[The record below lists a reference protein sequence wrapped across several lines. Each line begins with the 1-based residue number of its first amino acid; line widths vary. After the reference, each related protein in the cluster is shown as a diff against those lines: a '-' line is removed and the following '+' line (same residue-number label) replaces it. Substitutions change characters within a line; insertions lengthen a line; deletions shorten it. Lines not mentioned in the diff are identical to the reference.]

1 MTDTVPKAVE
11 AERFVLRDRDGGI
24 RVILTT
30 GREGDGLPRFS
41 TEPLGPWGKPLVGTD
56 DNPALLF
63 IGCDECDEKA
73 TLRARLSMGPG
84 GWPELDL
91 GDEKGTLR
99 VRLLVDNVGNALLLF
114 LDDAGRSSAAL
125 GWSSDSGP
133 KLRIG
138 DLVMDAGYAK
148 FLRWLPA
155 LVGAALFGSL
165 APLVT
170 RLF

>member
-1 MTDTVPKAVE
+1 MTDTAPKVVE
-11 AERFVLRDRDGGI
+11 AERFVLRDRDGWI

-30 GREGDGLPRFS
+30 GREGEDLPRFS
-41 TEPLGPWGKPLVGTD
+41 TEPLDPWGKPLMGTD

-63 IGCDECDEKA
+63 LERDEKA

-84 GWPELDL
+84 GWPGLDL
-91 GDEKGTLR
+91 GDEEGTLR
-99 VRLLVDNVGNALLLF
+99 ARLLVNNVGQALLLF

-125 GWSSDSGP
+125 DWSSDSGP

-138 DLVMDAGYAK
+138 DLIIDAGYAR